1 MLGIRSFDMIEYFV
15 QLGTDIFVVNVFM
28 HSNRIILFPIF
39 VVKDI
44 SMDILVSTSIPYY
57 DGDNTLSPS

>member
-1 MLGIRSFDMIEYFV
+1 MIEYFV

-39 VVKDI
+39 DVKDI

>member
-39 VVKDI
+39 DVKDI
-44 SMDILVSTSIPYY
+44 SMDISTSIPYY
-57 DGDNTLSPS
+57 DGDNTLSSS

>member
-1 MLGIRSFDMIEYFV
+1 MIEYFV

-39 VVKDI
+39 YVKDI

>member
-1 MLGIRSFDMIEYFV
+1 MIEYFV